1 MSKKI
6 FALVLAAAMV
16 CAFALTTSAAV
27 VPSATVDTTPD
38 VSDSVTSDSGWSM
51 PVGDVAVGSLQN
63 PESLSDEAYRELRDA
78 TNQITNAESVGDFL
92 ADAGLT
98 NAVSAALAGTSTSIS
113 DLSVQSVF
121 DVSVTGDVAARL
133 AAEGSV
139 DITFSVPGVRAGNTV
154 VVLHYNG
161 TTWDVRPSTASNGAV
176 TATFTSLSPV
186 AILVDTSASGN
197 LVTSPQ
203 TGDMH
208 LEGMLVG
215 GSLLCAA
222 ALVYCLK
229 RRQEA

>member
-98 NAVSAALAGTSTSIS
+98 NAVTAALAGTSTSIS

-139 DITFSVPGVRAGNTV
+139 DITFSVPGVRAGNTWWCC
-154 VVLHYNG
+154 
-161 TTWDVRPSTASNGAV
+161 TTTARPGMSVPAPLRTA
-176 TATFTSLSPV
+176 
-186 AILVDTSASGN
+186 
-197 LVTSPQ
+197 
-203 TGDMH
+203 
-208 LEGMLVG
+208 
-215 GSLLCAA
+215 
-222 ALVYCLK
+222 
-229 RRQEA
+229 R